1 LRGAKKED
9 SVQFSL
15 LFFFFFFVFNWLVLF
30 CSGLTNLI
38 YGVLVFVWL

>member
-15 LFFFFFFVFNWLVLF
+15 LFFFFFLFLTGWF
-30 CSGLTNLI
+30 CS
-38 YGVLVFVWL
+38 VLG